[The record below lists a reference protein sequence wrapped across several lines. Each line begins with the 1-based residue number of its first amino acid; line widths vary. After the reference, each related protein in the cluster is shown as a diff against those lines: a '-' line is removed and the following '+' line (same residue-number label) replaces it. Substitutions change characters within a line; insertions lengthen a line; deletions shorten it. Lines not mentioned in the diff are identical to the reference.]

1 MNRLILRYAYPMT
14 AVILLIFAWVV
25 AQRLAR
31 GVEAII
37 PLVVAAVVVW
47 LVGTFVFIYFWP
59 QITVGGFK
67 RAIVRRGF
75 GGGPIPINTLYA
87 VPDRSS
93 QSASSGS
100 LMAVGTDDLVYL
112 GGWLDLEARPRVL
125 HVPEM
130 AGRYYSVQFT
140 DPTSGANVA
149 YVGKR
154 TTGTD
159 AGDFLLCER
168 TWTGSV
174 PAGMTRIEL
183 PHRSALVIGR
193 VFAADDDDRQVAYA
207 LAKQIQLTGA
217 GKTLGLDVPSAEPEG
232 HVVRGRSTTPRTR

>member
-1 MNRLILRYAYPMT
+1 
-14 AVILLIFAWVV
+14 VD
-25 AQRLAR
+25 
-31 GVEAII
+31 AII
-37 PLVVAAVVVW
+37 PLAVAAVVVW
-47 LVGTFVFIYFWP
+47 LLGAFAFIYFWP

-67 RAIVRRGF
+67 GAILKRGL

-93 QSASSGS
+93 QSAASNS
-100 LMAVGTDDLVYL
+100 LMAVGTDDVVYV
-112 GGWLDLEARPRVL
+112 GGWLDLEAGPRAL
-125 HVPEM
+125 HVPQM
-130 AGRYYSVQFT
+130 AGRYYSVQIT

-168 TWTGSV
+168 TWIGSV
-174 PAGMTRIEL
+174 PGGMTRIEV

-193 VFAADDDDRQVAYA
+193 VFAADDDDRRVAYA
-207 LAKQIQLTGA
+207 LAKQIQLTP
-217 GKTLGLDVPSAEPEG
+217 LDN
-232 HVVRGRSTTPRTR
+232 RR